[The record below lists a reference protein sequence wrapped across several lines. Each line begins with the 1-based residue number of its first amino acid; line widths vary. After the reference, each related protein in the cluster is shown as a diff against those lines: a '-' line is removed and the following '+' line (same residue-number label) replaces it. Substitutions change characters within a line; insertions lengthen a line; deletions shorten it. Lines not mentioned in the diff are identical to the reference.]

1 MEVLIL
7 GGTTEASVI
16 ATALVGDAR
25 VRVVLSLAGRTRAPV
40 LPAVP
45 ARRGGFGGVDGL
57 VAYLR
62 EYSVAALIDAT
73 HPFAAQMSR
82 NAMAAATIAGVP
94 MISVLRPQWAAC
106 PGDRWTTVGNM
117 PAAVQ
122 ALGVTPR
129 RVFLTVGQ
137 QELAPFSLAPWHN
150 YLIRSVEPPDPALL
164 PATARYIAA
173 RGPFREDEE
182 RRLLERE
189 GIEALVTKNSG
200 GAATAPKLAAAR
212 ALGIEVVMVARPVAP
227 PGETVPDAAGA
238 LAWLDHV
245 VAMWKR
251 GV

>member
-7 GGTTEASVI
+7 GGTTEASAI
-16 ATALVGDAR
+16 ATALAGDAR

-137 QELAPFSLAPWHN
+137 QELAPFSRAPWHR

-164 PATARYIAA
+164 PATAQYITA

-182 RRLLERE
+182 RLLLERE
-189 GIEALVTKNSG
+189 GIGTLVTKNSG

-212 ALGIEVVMVARPVAP
+212 ALGIRVVMVARPIP
-227 PGETVPDAAGA
+227 PSGKTVPDAAGA

-245 VAMWKR
+245 VATWKR